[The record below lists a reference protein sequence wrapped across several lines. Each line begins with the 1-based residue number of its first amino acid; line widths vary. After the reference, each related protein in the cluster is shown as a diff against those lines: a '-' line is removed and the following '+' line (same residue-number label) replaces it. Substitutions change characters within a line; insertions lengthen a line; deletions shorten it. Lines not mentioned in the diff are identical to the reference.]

1 MIKITNKDIEHLAKL
16 AGLEIS
22 SKEKGIYKKQLS
34 EIVEYV
40 GKLQKVNTKNIEP
53 TSQTTGLKNLYR
65 KDEVKSENC
74 LSDKQALSGTDNIHN
89 NLFKTKAI
97 LEK

>member
-1 MIKITNKDIEHLAKL
+1 MIKITDKDIEHLAKL

-22 SKEKGIYKKQLS
+22 SKEKDLYKKQLS
-34 EIVEYV
+34 EIVEFV

-65 KDEVKSENC
+65 KDEVKPENY
-74 LSDKQALSGTDNIHN
+74 LSDKQALSGTDNVYN